1 MKIFDISIP
10 VNPELPVWPGDPKIV
25 LKRYKAISEG
35 HASNNSKLECS
46 VHSGTHVDAPSHFI
60 EDGITVDQLPLDVLI
75 GTAFV
80 ADFSKADTVTPDSLE
95 MLELP
100 VETTRLLIKTR
111 NSALWSDPHHQFN
124 PDFVAINPDAANWV
138 VNRGIRLIGIDYLSI
153 QRYKDPEP
161 LTHRILLGAGVI
173 IVEGLCL
180 QKVHAGLYTLICLP
194 IKLAGSE
201 GAPARS
207 ILIEE

>member
-1 MKIFDISIP
+1 MKVIDISIP
-10 VNPELPVWPGDPKIV
+10 VNPDLPVWPGDPKIV
-25 LKRYKAISEG
+25 LKRYRAISEG
-35 HASNNSKLECS
+35 HASNDSKLACS
-46 VHSGTHVDAPSHFI
+46 VHSGTHVDAPLHFI
-60 EDGITVDQLPLDVLI
+60 EDGLTVEQLPLDVLI
-75 GTAFV
+75 GPAYV
-80 ADFSKADTVTPDSLE
+80 ADFPEADTITPDSLE
-95 MLELP
+95 ALELSR
-100 VETTRLLIKTR
+100 ETTRLLIKTR

-138 VNRGIRLIGIDYLSI
+138 VKRGIRLIGIDYLSI

-161 LTHRILLGAGVI
+161 LTHRILLEAGVV

-180 QKVHAGLYTLICLP
+180 QNAHAGHYKLICLP

-207 ILIEE
+207 VLIKE